1 MSGHVRLENS
11 RSSKIHG
18 HPKKKTNQ
26 ENEQPTMGVLPKC
39 HTSSIKIPSRRTQRY
54 YYDEDN
60 DTPCYKDSLKIDAA
74 ALQKI
79 AAIFVQ
85 VIQSRHDFS

>member
-1 MSGHVRLENS
+1 MSDWKNS

-39 HTSSIKIPSRRTQRY
+39 TQARSKFHLGEPKDIIMMKTMIPHVTKILSKLT
-54 YYDEDN
+54 
-60 DTPCYKDSLKIDAA
+60 AA
-74 ALQKI
+74 AAKNCSYFR
-79 AAIFVQ
+79 ASNSVET
-85 VIQSRHDFS
+85 